1 VIATPHPAALE
12 AAASQRMLP
21 RHHVQWQAPHERR
34 VPALLA
40 AIVISTVAGLYELSD
55 ASLVGTHRHPYLVEA
70 RRLCCQLL
78 FERGYGVYAIGQALR
93 RDHSTICHSL
103 RMLETRMSPEEWDCL
118 QRSRRLV
125 RLRIAAARERGA
137 LL

>member
-1 VIATPHPAALE
+1 MIAQPAGLAQ
-12 AAASQRMLP
+12 AATARRQ
-21 RHHVQWQAPHERR
+21 QAAWHSPHERR

-55 ASLVGTHRHPYLVEA
+55 ASLVGTRKHPYLVEA

-78 FERGYGVYAIGQALR
+78 FERGYGVYAIGLALG
-93 RDHSTICHSL
+93 RDHSTVSHSL
-103 RMLETRMSPEEWDCL
+103 RMLETRMSREEWDCL
-118 QRSRRLV
+118 QHSRRLV
-125 RLRIAAARERGA
+125 RLRVAAARERGA